1 MESGTVISEKLMDQ
15 MIQVIKE
22 GGEIILS
29 ARHIGETVTAKEGRG
44 NFVTAYDKKVQ
55 AFLFE
60 RLKELLPEAVFV
72 GEEEKNHP
80 DITNGYAFIID
91 PIDGT
96 MNFMKGYQRSAI
108 SVGLLKEGVPCAGIV
123 YNPYAGEVF
132 CAIRGKGAF
141 LNGNRIRVADED
153 LSDQLVLFGTSP
165 YNQELYEKAFR
176 TCYALFQKCPDI
188 RRSGSAA
195 IDLCDV
201 ACGRAG
207 LYFELLL
214 SPWDYAAGSLILAE
228 AGGKAV
234 TPEGKE
240 LTFDRKNGVVAGSIL
255 TVKEAL
261 SCMKE

>member
-1 MESGTVISEKLMDQ
+1 

-29 ARHIGETVTAKEGRG
+29 ARHIGETVTAKEGSG

-55 AFLFE
+55 AFLFK
-60 RLKELLPEAVFV
+60 RLGELLPEAVFV
-72 GEEEKNHP
+72 GEEEEKHP
-80 DITNGYAFIID
+80 DISKGYAFIID

-96 MNFMKGYQRSAI
+96 MNFMKGYRRSTI
-108 SVGLLKEGVPCAGIV
+108 SVGLLKDGIPCAGIV
-123 YNPYAGEVF
+123 YNPYADEIF
-132 CAIRGKGAF
+132 SAIRGKGAF
-141 LNGNRIRVADED
+141 LNGWKIHVMEEN
-153 LSDQLVLFGTSP
+153 LSEQLVLFGTSP
-165 YNQELYEKAFR
+165 YNQELYQKAFQ

-214 SPWDYAAGSLILAE
+214 SPWDYAAGALILAE

-240 LTFDRKNGVVAGSIL
+240 LTFNRKNGVVAGSIR
-255 TVKEAL
+255 TVEEAL
-261 SCMKE
+261 SCMHV

>member
-165 YNQELYEKAFR
+165 YNQELYEKA
-176 TCYALFQKCPDI
+176 CPDI